1 MPAPCGVQL
10 ITNPLTY
17 HYHIMNIT
25 ISAWELVNLSSFAK
39 HYTACALEY
48 LADYIEEKF
57 HNSKISIYD
66 VDEILM
72 DSTEEYMPEAVK
84 RLGYKNSEEL
94 LEDLRKNHFRAEYM
108 SNGNLLVIL

>member
-1 MPAPCGVQL
+1 
-10 ITNPLTY
+10 
-17 HYHIMNIT
+17 MNIT

-39 HYTACALEY
+39 HYTDCALEY

-66 VDEILM
+66 VDEILK
-72 DSTEEYMPEAVK
+72 DSTEEYMPKAVK
-84 RLGYKNSEEL
+84 RLGYKDSEEL
-94 LEDLRKNHFRAEYM
+94 LKDLRENNYRCEYM